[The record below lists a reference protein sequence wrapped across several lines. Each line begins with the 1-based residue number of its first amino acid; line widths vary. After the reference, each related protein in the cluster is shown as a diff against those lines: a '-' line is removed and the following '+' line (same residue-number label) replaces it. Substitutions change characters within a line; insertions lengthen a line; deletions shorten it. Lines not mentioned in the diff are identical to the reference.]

1 MAPPSTAQKPV
12 VGVSAESVEPVGP
25 DHPIGATN
33 ARSASAALNPVNL
46 ARKIVPTRTTP
57 IEHLAFYATIVVLA
71 VAEVIEPPIAALIVV
86 GHRLHASHNDLL
98 REIGSGV
105 DAAT

>member
-1 MAPPSTAQKPV
+1 MAPPSTAQKPG

-25 DHPIGATN
+25 DHPIGAANT
-33 ARSASAALNPVNL
+33 RSASAALNPVNL
-46 ARKIVPTRTTP
+46 ARKIVPSRTTP
-57 IEHLAFYATIVVLA
+57 IEHLAFYATIAVLA
-71 VAEVIEPPIAALIVV
+71 VAEIIEPPIAALIVV
-86 GHRLHASHNDLL
+86 GHRLHASHSDLL